1 MFICEPTTSLNNG
14 RYDLCSFEHHCDKML
29 LMNSLRQP
37 TKFVDLFA
45 GIGGFRL
52 AADAIGWEC
61 VFSSEID
68 EECRN
73 TYAANFGD
81 MPHGDIR
88 SVDADVISSHDV
100 LMAGFPCQPF
110 SIIGKMNG
118 MQDTRGTLYFEIERI
133 LRVNSPDWVL
143 LENVKQLVSN
153 DNGRTLSTICKS
165 LRQLG
170 YEVTWSVLNALD
182 FGLPQKRERVFIV
195 GNNVSAHFDW
205 GRLKTSKMK
214 PLKEILEPAVDAKY
228 FVSDH
233 IREKR
238 FARHSSE
245 VSPSVWHE
253 NKGGNVSSYPYS
265 CALRANASYNYLLVD
280 GIRRPTPREMLRLQG
295 FPDEYRIVSSD
306 SQVRKQ
312 AGNAVA
318 VPVVGAILNEIVRCQ
333 GKSQIDPAENQ
344 TRKPIPAAV
353 ST

>member
-1 MFICEPTTSLNNG
+1 MI
-14 RYDLCSFEHHCDKML
+14 
-29 LMNSLRQP
+29 LMNHQ
-37 TKFVDLFA
+37 THAHTFVDLFA
-45 GIGGFRL
+45 GVGGFRL
-52 AADAIGWEC
+52 AAEAVGWEC
-61 VFSSEID
+61 VFSCEID
-68 EECRN
+68 EECRR
-73 TYAANFGD
+73 TYATNFGD

-88 SVDADVISSHDV
+88 TVEADTIPTHDV

-133 LRVNSPDWVL
+133 LRVKSPRWVL

-153 DNGRTLSTICKS
+153 DNGRTLLTIYES
-165 LRQLG
+165 LQRLG
-170 YEVTWSVLNALD
+170 YKVTWSVLNALD

-195 GNNVSAHFDW
+195 GNRVGADFDW
-205 GRLKTSKMK
+205 ERLQTSSMK
-214 PLKEILEPAVDAKY
+214 PLKELLEPAVDAKY

-233 IREKR
+233 IRKKR
-238 FARHSSE
+238 FARHSSK

-318 VPVVGAILNEIVRCQ
+318 VPVVRAILDEIARCQ
-333 GKSQIDPAENQ
+333 GEPQIDSAKNP
-344 TRKPIPAAV
+344 TREPIPAAL
-353 ST
+353 SA

>member
-1 MFICEPTTSLNNG
+1 
-14 RYDLCSFEHHCDKML
+14 ML
-29 LMNSLRQP
+29 LMIYLRQP
-37 TKFVDLFA
+37 TRFVDLFA

-88 SVDADVISSHDV
+88 AIDADAIPSHDV

-133 LRVNSPDWVL
+133 LRVKSPDWVL

-153 DNGRTLSTICKS
+153 DDGRTLSTICES

-170 YEVTWSVLNALD
+170 YEVTWAVLNALD

-195 GNNVSAHFDW
+195 GNSVGVDFDW
-205 GRLKTSKMK
+205 GRLETSTMK

-238 FARHSSE
+238 FEKHSSK

-265 CALRANASYNYLLVD
+265 CALRASASYNYLLVD

-295 FPDEYRIVSSD
+295 FPDSYRIVSSD

-318 VPVVGAILNEIVRCQ
+318 VPVVQAVLGEISRMQ
-333 GKSQIDPAENQ
+333 GLLHDDATADQ
-344 TRKPIPAAV
+344 TRYAVPAAL
-353 ST
+353 SA

>member
-1 MFICEPTTSLNNG
+1 MFMNADAQEQWLEMLN
-14 RYDLCSFEHHCDKML
+14 YV
-29 LMNSLRQP
+29 QAP
-37 TKFVDLFA
+37 KFVDLFA

-52 AADAIGWEC
+52 AAEYLGWEC

-68 EECRN
+68 DECSR

-81 MPHGDIR
+81 VPHGDIR
-88 SVDADVISSHDV
+88 TADTDTIPDHDI

-118 MQDTRGTLYFEIERI
+118 MRDTRGTLYFEIERI
-133 LRVNSPDWVL
+133 VQAKRPSWVL

-153 DNGRTLSTICKS
+153 DDGRTLSTICES
-165 LRQLG
+165 LRRLG

-195 GNNVSAHFDW
+195 GNRVGADFDW
-205 GRLKTSKMK
+205 GRLQTSTMK
-214 PLKEILEPAVDAKY
+214 PLKEILEPAVDVKY
-228 FVSDH
+228 FVSDR

-238 FARHSSE
+238 FARHSSK

-253 NKGGNVSSYPYS
+253 NKGGNVSSYAYS

-318 VPVVGAILNEIVRCQ
+318 VLVVRTILNEIVRCQ
-333 GKSQIDPAENQ
+333 GKPQIDQSENP
-344 TRKPIPAAV
+344 TREPIPAAL